1 MRRRGFFQRTGKRQI
16 YLALFLGAVTSG
28 YIWIPTIRELEVKRK
43 SLDSETQESSTARGK
58 DKLTTNFNNIT
69 MVRIKPWITSK
80 IHLIYT
86 NSCTRRED

>member
-16 YLALFLGAVTSG
+16 YLAIFLGAVTSG

-58 DKLTTNFNNIT
+58 DKLTTDFNNIT
-69 MVRIKPWITSK
+69 MVSPFTSK